1 MKFLILNT
9 DYPEFLGWLYTQHA
23 GLEKQPYEEQL
34 RVRNESLFGVADFYS
49 SNLQKLGQEAYD
61 IQANNEFMQKAWV
74 RHQGIGP
81 EGPAGVGERVRGAL
95 RHARRLAARTPLW
108 HLKPL
113 FLPALRALDRR
124 PPAWFYDI
132 LSRQIKQYRP
142 DVLINH
148 DMLQISSAFLREM
161 KPYVR
166 LLVGQHAAMPLG
178 KAQEYGCYDLVISSF
193 PPTVEFF
200 QHNSIPAELNRMGF
214 EPKVLSSLSAKTHT
228 FAVTFIGSF
237 QGVHSSRRTFLEA
250 LCGRLDR
257 PHALNIWAPA
267 IDHLPSRS
275 PLRKH
280 YRGQVWGRDMYDV
293 LNRSRITLN
302 HHGDVLPYANN
313 MRLFEATGVGALLLT
328 DWKNNLGEMF
338 VPGKEVLAYRTPEE
352 CAELIRYYLTHDE
365 ERQAVARAGQARTL
379 RDHTYYQRMQE
390 LVGIVGK
397 LLS

>member
-1 MKFLILNT
+1 MRK
-9 DYPEFLGWLYTQHA
+9 
-23 GLEKQPYEEQL
+23 
-34 RVRNESLFGVADFYS
+34 ESLFRMADFYS
-49 SNLQKLGQEAYD
+49 SNMQKLGQEAYD
-61 IQANNEFMQKAWV
+61 IHANNEFMQKAWV
-74 RHQGIGP
+74 RHQGIGA

-113 FLPALRALDRR
+113 FLPALRALDR
-124 PPAWFYDI
+124 PAPASVYDI
-132 LSRQIKQYRP
+132 LSRRIKQYRP

-214 EPKVLSSLSAKTHT
+214 EPRVLACLPPREGTYE
-228 FAVTFIGSF
+228 VTFIASF
-237 QGVHSSRRTFLEA
+237 HGVHGGRRAFLEA
-250 LCGRLDR
+250 LCRQLDSR
-257 PHALNIWAPA
+257 AQLHIWAPA
-267 IDHLPSRS
+267 VDQLPSGS
-275 PLRKH
+275 PLRAH
-280 YRGQVWGRDMYDV
+280 YRGGVWGRDMYHV
-293 LNRSRITLN
+293 LDCSRITLN

-313 MRLFEATGVGALLLT
+313 MRLFEATGVGTLLLT